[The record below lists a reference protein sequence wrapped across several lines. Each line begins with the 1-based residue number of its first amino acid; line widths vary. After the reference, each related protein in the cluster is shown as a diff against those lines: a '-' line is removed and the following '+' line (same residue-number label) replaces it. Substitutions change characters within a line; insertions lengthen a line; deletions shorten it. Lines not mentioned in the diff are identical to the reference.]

1 MPTPTRSSRA
11 RRRPLPVNGAKRGL
25 MMRLSLALAVCLL
38 VAIPGALRAQDE
50 AGRDPTDT
58 VKAAETKFPNNI
70 AGEFTPA
77 KGFDVAKTKMA
88 SLNTSFYGLFMYMN
102 QQSLD
107 VTLLAHLRPV
117 RQ

>member
-11 RRRPLPVNGAKRGL
+11 RQRPLPVNGAKKGL

-38 VAIPGALRAQDE
+38 VAVAGALRAQDE

-77 KGFDVAKTKMA
+77 KGLDRKSTR
-88 SLNTSFYGLFMYMN
+88 LNSSHPQL
-102 QQSLD
+102 SRIPSS
-107 VTLLAHLRPV
+107 A
-117 RQ
+117 